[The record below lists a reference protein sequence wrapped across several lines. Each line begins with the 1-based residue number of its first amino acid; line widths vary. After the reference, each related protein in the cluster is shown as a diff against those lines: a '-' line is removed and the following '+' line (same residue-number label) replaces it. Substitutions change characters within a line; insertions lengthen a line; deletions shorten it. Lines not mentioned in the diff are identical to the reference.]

1 MYLTILRW
9 LCWFCVT
16 SYIKYNKVNTTQ
28 IMFVW
33 IPERAEKNYLFLFLC
48 VCGHNKMSN
57 TA

>member
-1 MYLTILRW
+1 MYLEILRW

-33 IPERAEKNYLFLFLC
+33 VPERAEKNYLFLFLC
-48 VCGHNKMSN
+48 VCVVTTK
-57 TA
+57 